1 MDGSLGYFKGP
12 AEASVDAVHFILK
25 ELVRKSI
32 AETVELKRF
41 PSLQADIANA
51 ANESLEKFR
60 DESRKTVSRL
70 VEMESTYLTVDFYVK
85 FMSLISIPETCL
97 TRIPEMI
104 SILETISI
112 RDDKH
117 SRDDKYS
124 NRSGPNAAPDRYDD
138 YHFRKIGSN
147 VSAYFGSGV
156 SLPKYSH
163 SKMPLAV
170 HLLMLLVV
178 LGAGRL
184 FS

>member
-70 VEMESTYLTVDFYVK
+70 VEMESTYPTVDFYVK
-85 FMSLISIPETCL
+85 FMSLI
-97 TRIPEMI
+97 
-104 SILETISI
+104 
-112 RDDKH
+112 
-117 SRDDKYS
+117 
-124 NRSGPNAAPDRYDD
+124 
-138 YHFRKIGSN
+138 
-147 VSAYFGSGV
+147 
-156 SLPKYSH
+156 
-163 SKMPLAV
+163 
-170 HLLMLLVV
+170 
-178 LGAGRL
+178 
-184 FS
+184 